1 MDGTFVTLTA
11 ENLKTEHLCCII
23 RTKKPHP
30 SVEAKR
36 AWLAARLPEGH
47 VFRKLDAKATVFIEY
62 APLESAWVPVE
73 GDNFLYIYCL
83 WTLGEYRGK
92 GYGNALL
99 NDCIADAKA
108 KGRSGVCVL
117 GAEKQKAWLTDQA
130 FLKERGFE
138 TVDTTEN
145 GYALLALSFDGTK
158 PHFTENAKTM
168 RIDEQGLVVYYD
180 PQCPYAAQSIAQ
192 IENYCKDNGV
202 PVEFRLVDTLEK
214 AKALPCVFNNWAVF
228 YRGAFQTVNLLD
240 TAALKRILK

>member
-1 MDGTFVTLTA
+1 M
-11 ENLKTEHLCCII
+11 
-23 RTKKPHP
+23 
-30 SVEAKR
+30 
-36 AWLAARLPEGH
+36 
-47 VFRKLDAKATVFIEY
+47 
-62 APLESAWVPVE
+62 
-73 GDNFLYIYCL
+73 
-83 WTLGEYRGK
+83 
-92 GYGNALL
+92 
-99 NDCIADAKA
+99 
-108 KGRSGVCVL
+108 L

-180 PQCPYAAQSIAQ
+180 PQCPYSAQSIAQ

>member
-1 MDGTFVTLTA
+1 MDTRRVPGEGLWKRPA
-11 ENLKTEHLCCII
+11 ERLHRGCKSQGKI
-23 RTKKPHP
+23 RRL
-30 SVEAKR
+30 R
-36 AWLAARLPEGH
+36 AG
-47 VFRKLDAKATVFIEY
+47 
-62 APLESAWVPVE
+62 
-73 GDNFLYIYCL
+73 
-83 WTLGEYRGK
+83 
-92 GYGNALL
+92 
-99 NDCIADAKA
+99 
-108 KGRSGVCVL
+108 
-117 GAEKQKAWLTDQA
+117 
-130 FLKERGFE
+130 RGFE

-192 IENYCKDNGV
+192 IETYCKDNGV